1 MKKRDLLLIIAV
13 IFLMLSPFMAL
24 YLVPSMKR
32 LPKDLD
38 KVIYYNGRLGMLS
51 LDSLQLEYKDIEIVR
66 HIKVIKDEGD
76 VLIVRE
82 DIQAFDANTGEPVP
96 EIKMVKI
103 YGINPYTAEN
113 IEGYGDLDRMAH
125 WIFPVGVEKK
135 DYPIWNTDLDDACRK
150 GYIKPEQAVA
160 IGHYLGEEYRGGI
173 KTYKFY
179 GSQNDIFVGY
189 LPDLPEAKL
198 YYGGYIYAWVDPV
211 TGTIVDLYKHLWQY
225 AKFPDLHKLPSNL
238 NKSVYLTGKLVI
250 LNQTNGKY
258 ENYNLTVCNK
268 IRVIETNEKY
278 YTIENKVIA
287 KDENGREI
295 KELEANST
303 DAVNPYTMEYIE
315 KLSNKKGL
323 MTFPIGVEKRDYL
336 LWNGD
341 INNVSVAEYKG
352 EYDLAGLKT
361 YVYVINV
368 SDYYIGKQFI
378 EGLSDRWIDLYF
390 TGNTTFY
397 VEPNT
402 GFIVYLEKKGCVKA
416 QFPDLHTL
424 PENYGGKVEMEGE
437 LWIISQPKRNIEM
450 EREVEVENVYW
461 EDGKKILLMKD
472 TTTTYD
478 KATGEK
484 IDMACITEY
493 HGVYADSGME
503 AKNYGD
509 MAREGLYIF
518 APGVERKDY
527 IMWNPEIGTTSLAKF
542 VREEDHYGIHT
553 YLFEINEDRVVYD
566 PTPGIEMVVRYI
578 TTTKYWVE
586 PATGIIIDMQKESVK
601 KINPL
606 EALLGIRGFFWI
618 DVYKMRLSFTQD
630 TIQEMKKKAEEL
642 MDVVALSGKKV
653 DVLKIDLE
661 TQDLEE
667 SLKEAIQ
674 TKKQIESLSGN
685 KVKVVDL
692 EYWMTEKSV
701 KEMAEEAK
709 KAGFLLIFMQFIIPA
724 FLAFIGIVLIAVWV
738 RR

>member
-1 MKKRDLLLIIAV
+1 MKKKDLLLIIAV
-13 IFLMLSPFMAL
+13 IFLLLSPFMAL

-38 KVIYYNGRLGMLS
+38 EVIYYNGRLGMLS
-51 LDSLQLEYKDIEIVR
+51 MDSIQLEYKDINIVR
-66 HIKVIKDEGD
+66 HIKAIKDEGD

-82 DIQAFDANTGEPVP
+82 DIDAFDTNSGEPIP

-113 IEGYGDLDRMAH
+113 IEGYGDLNRLGH
-125 WIFPVGVEKK
+125 WIFPVGVKK
-135 DYPIWNTDLDDACRK
+135 KEYPVWNTDLDDAYRK
-150 GYIKPEQAVA
+150 GYIKQEQAIA
-160 IGHYLGEEYRGGI
+160 IAHYLGEEYRGGI

-238 NKSVYLTGKLVI
+238 NKSVYLAGKLVI

-258 ENYNLTVCNK
+258 EKYNLTVCNK
-268 IRVIETNEKY
+268 MRVIETNENY
-278 YTIENKVIA
+278 YIVENRVIA

-295 KELEANST
+295 EDLETNST
-303 DAVNPYTMEYIE
+303 DAVNPYTMEYVE

-323 MTFPIGVEKRDYL
+323 MIFPIGVEKRNYL

-341 INNVSVAEYKG
+341 INNVSLAEYKR

-402 GFIVYLEKKGCVKA
+402 GFIVYLEKKGCIKA

-424 PENYGGKVEMEGE
+424 PENYGGKIKMEGE

-450 EREVEVENVYW
+450 ERDVKVENVYW

-472 TTTTYD
+472 TTSTYD

-484 IDMACITEY
+484 IDMACFTEY

-503 AKNYGD
+503 AENYGD

-518 APGVERKDY
+518 TPGVERKDY
-527 IMWNPEIGTTSLAKF
+527 TMWNPEIGTTSLAKF
-542 VREEDHYGIHT
+542 VREEDHYGMHT

-566 PTPGIEMVVRYI
+566 PTLGVDVRYI
-578 TTTKYWVE
+578 TNTKYWVE
-586 PATGIIIDMQKESVK
+586 PTTGIIIDMQKESVK

-606 EALLGIRGFFWI
+606 KVLLNIKGFLWI
-618 DVYKMRLSFTQD
+618 DAYKMKLSFTQD
-630 TIQEMKKKAEEL
+630 TIQEMKKKAKEL
-642 MDVVALSGKKV
+642 MDVVSLSGKKV
-653 DVLKIDLE
+653 DALKIDLK

-685 KVKVVDL
+685 KAKVVEL

-709 KAGFLLIFMQFIIPA
+709 KTGFLLIFMQFIIPA